1 MAFILQMPLAILGAR
16 LREARNKIQLNQQ
29 QVADKLGYARTTL
42 VAIEAGKRTI
52 TSPELRAFTA
62 LYEIRES
69 ELLSQSVQPLDLQ
82 VKFRSHVRSPADEVH
97 VASTAAL
104 LNSLAAATI
113 ELEQLLRVKSDAA
126 DHIHWALSKDEPLE
140 QQAEDAALL
149 VRQRLGIGHGP
160 LTSLLPIL
168 ESELGLRIFERP
180 LHSKISGAFVFDDEH
195 GGFMLLNN
203 NHPIERRR
211 NTAAHELGHFLQR
224 RPDRSV
230 LMSDQTFS
238 EKEDRFCDSFGRA
251 FLMPAV
257 AVRKKVMEMKSL
269 SGAFSVRHML
279 WMSDYF
285 FVSVE
290 ALIRRLEALQLIQ
303 RGTFDSLKE
312 DGLGGKHL
320 EAARKE
326 IGVALPQPHFSPRLL
341 LLAREAFE
349 RGLLSEQQI
358 ASRLKLDIV
367 TVRDLMSDES
377 ERESGKAELAIS

>member
-1 MAFILQMPLAILGAR
+1 
-16 LREARNKIQLNQQ
+16 
-29 QVADKLGYARTTL
+29 
-42 VAIEAGKRTI
+42 
-52 TSPELRAFTA
+52 
-62 LYEIRES
+62 
-69 ELLSQSVQPLDLQ
+69 
-82 VKFRSHVRSPADEVH
+82 
-97 VASTAAL
+97 
-104 LNSLAAATI
+104 
-113 ELEQLLRVKSDAA
+113 
-126 DHIHWALSKDEPLE
+126 
-140 QQAEDAALL
+140 
-149 VRQRLGIGHGP
+149 
-160 LTSLLPIL
+160 
-168 ESELGLRIFERP
+168 
-180 LHSKISGAFVFDDEH
+180 
-195 GGFMLLNN
+195 
-203 NHPIERRR
+203 
-211 NTAAHELGHFLQR
+211 
-224 RPDRSV
+224 
-230 LMSDQTFS
+230 
-238 EKEDRFCDSFGRA
+238 
-251 FLMPAV
+251 MPAV